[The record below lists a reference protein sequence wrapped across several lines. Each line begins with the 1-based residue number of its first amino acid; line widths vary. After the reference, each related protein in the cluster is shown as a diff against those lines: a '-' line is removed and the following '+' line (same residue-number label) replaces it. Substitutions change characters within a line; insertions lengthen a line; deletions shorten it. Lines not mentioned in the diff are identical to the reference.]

1 MDIVLFRL
9 GFLNLRA
16 IDLIDIAIVAFVLYR
31 LHAVM
36 RGTIAAQITI
46 GLILIITVSFVSQTL
61 DMKLLSW
68 ILRTVADIWVIALII
83 LFQPELRRLLVMIG
97 RNGLFTSFDRYDVNH
112 TINELVTSAEEL
124 SLRRFGALIVVPRT
138 TDISLTVDTG
148 VPINAQVSMEMLV
161 SIFNPKSPLHDGA
174 VTVRSGQIQAARVI
188 LPLSVVTRMAD
199 VSLGTR
205 HRAGLGIT
213 EQADVFVI
221 IVSEETG
228 SISYAREGKLYYN
241 QSTDSLRYALV
252 KVLEGTVRRSDR
264 KTIWTLIEESLT
276 GKTNGDGE
284 EEDTTRD
291 TGSRAPLR
299 EERGTPRNSPDD
311 KGSQTKDIGR

>member
-9 GFLNLRA
+9 GFLNVRA

-36 RGTIAAQITI
+36 RGTIAAQISI
-46 GLILIITVSFVSQTL
+46 GLILIIAVSFVSQTL

-68 ILRTVADIWVIALII
+68 ILRTVSDIWVIALIV

-97 RNGLFTSFDRYDVNH
+97 RNGLFTTFERYDVNH
-112 TINELVTSAEEL
+112 TIDELVAAAEEL

-148 VPINAQVSMEMLV
+148 VAIDAQLSMEMLV

-174 VTVRSGQIQAARVI
+174 VIVRGEQIQAARVI
-188 LPLSVVTRMAD
+188 LPLSVVTRSAD

-228 SISYAREGKLYYN
+228 SISYAREGKLYYD
-241 QSTDSLRYALV
+241 QSTDSLRFAFL
-252 KVLEGTVRRSDR
+252 KVMAGSIDQPGRRTLWSVIEQTFRGNGEEPPVPTR
-264 KTIWTLIEESLT
+264 KT
-276 GKTNGDGE
+276 
-284 EEDTTRD
+284 TRK
-291 TGSRAPLR
+291 SNVKNEA
-299 EERGTPRNSPDD
+299 
-311 KGSQTKDIGR
+311 